1 MVTYCFILIYRFHQL
16 KKDQKKIIF
25 DCYYP
30 ILKLA
35 EKKSIPIAIEL
46 SAWTLQKIKEFD
58 RNFIFYL
65 KKLINEKKIEIIGS
79 GYCQIIGPLI
89 PYKVNLWNQEIG
101 IKLYKDILGVKPS
114 YVLVNEMTMS
124 DSMIQLYQKFNYKGI
139 FLELENIEFAIK
151 KKINPKKYDRYCAI
165 SQKNFSLPIFWT
177 ETILFQK
184 LQRHIHDEINESE
197 YLNFVNKISNNKSP
211 LAIYSNDAEVFNF
224 RPGRFKEE
232 KKIDTDEWL
241 KFEKIIE
248 KLKRKISIKLPSNL
262 KKNKKDI
269 LLKVNSSSFPVTVKK
284 QLKYNLSRWAVSGQ
298 NSLKL
303 NSLCFKFFNQN
314 KYTNNIQTKKN
325 ILEFWASDL
334 RTHTRIGR
342 WNNNITKIK
351 SKLKKKRD
359 KKIKYKKINI
369 NNLISYDENFFLM
382 KIKTEKIQLVLNLKK
397 GLAINSLS
405 FKKNNFMKNI
415 GTIKQGFFSS
425 IKYGVDLFSGN
436 FVGEVLEKKQKFT
449 DLINLK
455 PKIMSV
461 KDYLIISS
469 EIKLEFGKL
478 KKTYWINLKSEEVKI
493 SLKFI
498 QYKKNIQ

>member
-16 KKDQKKIIF
+16 KKKIKKIIF

-35 EKKSIPIAIEL
+35 DKKSIPIAIEL

-232 KKIDTDEWL
+232 KK
-241 KFEKIIE
+241 
-248 KLKRKISIKLPSNL
+248 
-262 KKNKKDI
+262 
-269 LLKVNSSSFPVTVKK
+269 
-284 QLKYNLSRWAVSGQ
+284 
-298 NSLKL
+298 
-303 NSLCFKFFNQN
+303 
-314 KYTNNIQTKKN
+314 
-325 ILEFWASDL
+325 
-334 RTHTRIGR
+334 
-342 WNNNITKIK
+342 
-351 SKLKKKRD
+351 
-359 KKIKYKKINI
+359 
-369 NNLISYDENFFLM
+369 
-382 KIKTEKIQLVLNLKK
+382 
-397 GLAINSLS
+397 
-405 FKKNNFMKNI
+405 
-415 GTIKQGFFSS
+415 
-425 IKYGVDLFSGN
+425 
-436 FVGEVLEKKQKFT
+436 
-449 DLINLK
+449 
-455 PKIMSV
+455 
-461 KDYLIISS
+461 
-469 EIKLEFGKL
+469 
-478 KKTYWINLKSEEVKI
+478 
-493 SLKFI
+493 
-498 QYKKNIQ
+498 